1 MDSRLKPITQHFA
14 LCENFFTR
22 SLQGLSTDELLKRP
36 GEHSNCMLWIAG
48 HLASSRSRML
58 DMLGVKIDVP
68 SAPIFTRGAA
78 KITGEA
84 EAPGIDDILK
94 AYEQCTQALKER
106 FETLTASELDAV
118 SPVQLPSEDK
128 SVLGTLNFMAFH
140 ETYHTGQMAFL
151 HTWLGKGQL
160 VG

>member
-1 MDSRLKPITQHFA
+1 MDSRLKPAALHFA
-14 LCENFFTR
+14 LCENFFMR
-22 SLQGLSTDELLKRP
+22 SLEGLSADELLKSP

-48 HLASSRSRML
+48 HLTSSRSRML
-58 DMLGVKIDVP
+58 DMLGVKIDAP
-68 SAPIFTRGAA
+68 SAQIFNRGAA
-78 KITGEA
+78 KIAGDSG
-84 EAPGIDDILK
+84 APGIDEILK
-94 AYEQCTQALKER
+94 AYGQCTQALKER
-106 FETLTASELDAV
+106 LETLTAPELDAV

-128 SVLGTLNFMAFH
+128 SILGTLNFMAFH